1 MVQVIIS
8 ESFRLITAPP
18 LSLRIFTHN
27 IRRALQFIGAKI
39 IPKTLHIRNNDRC
52 RIRTEITQIR
62 EVSVFRSPEKRSGE
76 KIISVILRHG
86 FFPARTVR
94 AGCIGNIHSGY
105 NIVGMAEGQCQ
116 VQNCHHHDTIAEQ
129 REAFPVN
136 VDQYS
141 DKHDE

>member
-1 MVQVIIS
+1 MVQIIIA
-8 ESFRLITAPP
+8 ESFRLITPPP
-18 LSLRIFTHN
+18 LSLRIFAHN
-27 IRRALQFIGAKI
+27 IRRVLQFIGTKI
-39 IPKTLHIRNNDRC
+39 IPQALHIRNNSRC

-62 EVSVFRSPEKRSGE
+62 VVNIFRSPEKRSGE
-76 KIISVILRHG
+76 KIVSVILCHR

-105 NIVGMAEGQCQ
+105 NIVRMAEGQCQ
-116 VQNCHHHDTIAEQ
+116 IQHGHYHDTIAEQ